1 MDVELYNLLN
11 LKNEYI
17 KWADLLHADTNLGK
31 IKVSLIIIG
40 WTCSKICKTF

>member
-31 IKVSLIIIG
+31 IKFSLIIIG